1 MLNKKGLI
9 MHKRKILST
18 GRIIALLFVMV
29 FFSQTLNA
37 MMHFISQED
46 LVKHA
51 KYIVVAEMQNIS
63 NTGKTIKW
71 GNMSVNV
78 IKNKLKVVESIKGSW
93 ALDKPLFL
101 NTFKFKGWMEDNV
114 ELPSK
119 GSKVLL
125 FLKHN
130 EKGELRPVN
139 GIQGVLLIDSNDK
152 PRYGTLKEIREIVQ
166 KQADKIE
173 ESCSSKAFTSFLDT
187 AETQT

>member
-1 MLNKKGLI
+1 

-37 MMHFISQED
+37 IMHFISQED

-63 NTGKTIKW
+63 NIGKTTQW
-71 GNMSVNV
+71 GDMSADV
-78 IKNKLKVVESIKGSW
+78 IKNKLKVVASIKDSW

-101 NTFKFKGWMEDNV
+101 NTFKFDGWMEDNV

-130 EKGELRPVN
+130 EKSELRPVN
-139 GIQGVLLIDSNDK
+139 GIQGVWPMKNGK
-152 PRYGTLKEIREIVQ
+152 PAGAGSGTTLKQIREMVQ
-166 KQADKIE
+166 EFYKRME
-173 ESCSSKAFTSFLDT
+173 EK
-187 AETQT
+187 